1 MTKLTFLFTLFFS
14 IGLFIQGRTQTKK
27 YAKPIDSRF
36 TATAILGTNLTQV
49 NGDESHGFNRKGIYG
64 GLRGSVIFS
73 HKLHFNIELLYS
85 QKGSRLDR
93 NATYKPGIKEYLK
106 ADYMEVPF
114 IFKGFLKGESKGLY
128 LEGGCSFAR
137 NIRLDIEQYQIDP
150 HKFVNYETIIPHF
163 NKNDFTLIAGFGGDF
178 LEHFG
183 LGFRY
188 WLSMQPLYNNP
199 NFEAFTAVSDLP
211 EPIFRLRNYGMS
223 FFTVYRF

>member
-1 MTKLTFLFTLFFS
+1 MKKLTFLFIFTLS
-14 IGLFIQGRTQTKK
+14 IGLFQQGMAQKRK
-27 YAKPIDSRF
+27 YAKPIDNRF
-36 TATAILGTNLTQV
+36 TATAILGASVTQI
-49 NGDESHGFNRKGIYG
+49 NGDESRGFNRQGIYG

-93 NATYKPGIKEYLK
+93 NATYKPGIKEFIK

-114 IFKGFLKGESKGLY
+114 IFKSFLKGESKGLY

-137 NIRLDIEQYQIDP
+137 NIRLTIDQYQIDP
-150 HKFVNYETIIPHF
+150 QQFVNYETIIPHF
-163 NKNDFTLIAGFGGDF
+163 NKNDFTVIAGFGGDF

-188 WLSMQPLYNNP
+188 WLSMMPLYNNP
-199 NFEAFTAVSDLP
+199 NFEAFSAVSDLP
-211 EPIFRLRNYGMS
+211 EPIFRLRNYGIS
-223 FFTVYRF
+223 LFTVYRF